1 MKNSRQKV
9 NEEESDHCA
18 IDTNDIVDIDLIVP
32 NYEANSNNKDEVN
45 DFRQAYEPLLWLL
58 NTYNIEKPLPNWE
71 FMYLLINKN

>member
-9 NEEESDHCA
+9 NEEKSDHCT

-45 DFRQAYEPLLWLL
+45 DFRQAYEPLL
-58 NTYNIEKPLPNWE
+58 
-71 FMYLLINKN
+71 